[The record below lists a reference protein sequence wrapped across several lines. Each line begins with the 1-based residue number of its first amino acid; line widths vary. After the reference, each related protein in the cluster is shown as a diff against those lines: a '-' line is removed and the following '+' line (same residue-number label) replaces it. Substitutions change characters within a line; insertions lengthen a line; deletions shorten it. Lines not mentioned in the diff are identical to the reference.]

1 MEYEKVRQRY
11 KPERIKVL
19 LVAESPPPDDFAG
32 GSRHFYRSE
41 PGVDDRLFVNT
52 IKALY
57 PETMDQTEEQ
67 IEKEKEQWLQRFKS
81 DGFYMT
87 ETLEK
92 SLAHAV
98 KKPERRKLI
107 QEALPRLIERLKELC
122 DSDTR
127 IILIKS
133 NPFDIAAEPLREAGF
148 NVLNQAL
155 VDYPGHYN
163 QEAYRKK
170 LTALIKK

>member
-1 MEYEKVRQRY
+1 MTEYEQTRQAY
-11 KPERIKVL
+11 KPEKIQVL

-41 PGVDDRLFVNT
+41 PRTDDRLFMNT

-57 PETMDQTEEQ
+57 PETAEMSEEE
-67 IEKEKEQWLQRFKS
+67 IEKEKEKWLRRFQA

-92 SLAHAV
+92 SVPRIV

-107 QEALPRLIERLKELC
+107 EEALPRLIERLRELC
-122 DSDTR
+122 HKNTK

-133 NPFDIAAEPLREAGF
+133 NPFDVAAEPLREAGF
-148 NVLNQAL
+148 NVLNKTL
-155 VDYPGHYN
+155 VDYPGQYN
-163 QEAYRKK
+163 QTAYREK
-170 LTALIKK
+170 LAALLK